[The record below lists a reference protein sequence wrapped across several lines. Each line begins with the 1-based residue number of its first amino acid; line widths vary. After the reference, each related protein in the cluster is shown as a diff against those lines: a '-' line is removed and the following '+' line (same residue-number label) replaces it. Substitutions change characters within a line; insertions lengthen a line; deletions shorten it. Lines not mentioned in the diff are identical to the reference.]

1 VRTLGAVHSGEF
13 ELVSEASDS
22 GRRIAVRGD
31 LDLATVGPLRSAL
44 EGAIEARERTRLVL
58 AECTFLDS
66 SALKTIADASRRAE
80 AAGVAFAVVT
90 PSPEAA
96 RVLEISGLDEIVTIE
111 TNDYL

>member
-1 VRTLGAVHSGEF
+1 M
-13 ELVSEASDS
+13 
-22 GRRIAVRGD
+22 RGD
-31 LDLATVGPLRSAL
+31 LDLATVGPLGSAL
-44 EGAIEARERTRLVL
+44 EAAIAAGERTRLVL

-66 SALKTIADASRRAE
+66 SALKVIADASRRAD

-111 TNDYL
+111 ANDYL